1 MKKFD
6 PSYLVLLI
14 YLILISV
21 VIWRH
26 EPWADEA
33 QAWLLARDSGP
44 FDLLFKRL
52 RYEGHPG
59 LWYLILFPFSK
70 LLPYRSISLLSG
82 LIAVLGV
89 YVLLR
94 HAPFPKFIRFTLPF
108 TYFIFYQYAVIAR
121 SYVLLPGLF
130 FLTAILYRER
140 VRRIYL
146 YTLLLSLL
154 AYTSVYTMLVAVAL
168 MLLDGVELIRM
179 RSRLD
184 RKLIMRHVKAYAAFA
199 AFIGLIVLQ
208 LWQPE
213 DSSFARGYHFELGRF
228 LRLSRAVLNESMTEI
243 GYLSIPVLLIS
254 SIWFYLRG
262 TLPVYLASTLV
273 VLGLFSAK
281 YYNSW
286 HQGIIFLIWVFS
298 MWISFE
304 GRSGERGGKLEGII
318 GKLALASMIVVIG
331 VQVFWSVA
339 VSISDFR
346 GPYSASKAAVE
357 YIKSNHLEGKRIY
370 ATSFWT
376 TSILPY
382 FKENIFANHNG
393 GRKPAFWF
401 WARDNRRIEDLNRIL
416 RDRPDLI
423 IIGRP
428 PKDLR
433 DLKGYKFVGLFPG
446 ELYWKRGI
454 KERNDFAVFVRAVAA
469 KDQPPSRPSPKPRPY
484 SR

>member
-1 MKKFD
+1 MKRFD

-14 YLILISV
+14 YIISISI
-21 VIWRH
+21 VIVKH

-33 QAWLLARDSGP
+33 QAWLLARDSNP

-59 LWYLILFPFSK
+59 LWYLILTPFSK

-82 LIAVLGV
+82 LIATLGV
-89 YVLLR
+89 YIFLR
-94 HAPFPKFIRFTLPF
+94 YAPFPKSIRFTLPF

-121 SYVLLPGLF
+121 SYVLLPTLF
-130 FLTAILYRER
+130 FLTAIAYRDKTA
-140 VRRIYL
+140 RIYR

-168 MLLDGVELIRM
+168 MLLHAVDLIRA
-179 RSRLD
+179 RSELD
-184 RKLIMRHVKAYAAFA
+184 RELVMKQVKAYVAFA
-199 AFIGLIVLQ
+199 ILIGLIVVQ

-213 DSSFARGYHFELGRF
+213 DSSFARGYHLGIGRF
-228 LRLSRAVLNESMTEI
+228 LRLSRTVLNESTTEI
-243 GYLSIPVLLIS
+243 GYLSIPILLIS
-254 SIWFYLRG
+254 LIWFWLKG
-262 TLPVYLASTLV
+262 ALSVYLVSTFV
-273 VLGLFSAK
+273 VLALFSAK

-286 HQGIIFLIWVFS
+286 HQGIIFLIWVFA
-298 MWISFE
+298 MWISFGSEAKTE
-304 GRSGERGGKLEGII
+304 GKRKRLRDVIEKLTIT
-318 GKLALASMIVVIG
+318 SMIAVIG
-331 VQVFWSVA
+331 IQIFWSAA

-346 GPYSASKAAVE
+346 GPYSASRAVVK
-357 YIKSNHLEGKRIY
+357 YIRSNHLEKKRIY

-376 TSILPY
+376 TSILAY
-382 FKENIFANHNG
+382 FRENIFANHNG

-401 WARDNRRIEDLNRIL
+401 WAKDNRRIEDLNRIL

-428 PKDLR
+428 PGNLR
-433 DLKGYKFVGLFPG
+433 ELKGYRFVGLFPG

-454 KERNDFAVFVRAVAA
+454 KERNDFAVFIR
-469 KDQPPSRPSPKPRPY
+469 KRETGRRMRDRR
-484 SR
+484 

>member
-1 MKKFD
+1 MKRFD
-6 PSYLVLLI
+6 LSYLVLLI
-14 YLILISV
+14 YVILISL
-21 VIWRH
+21 VIYKH

-33 QAWLLARDSGP
+33 QAWLLARDSNL

-89 YVLLR
+89 YVFLR
-94 HAPFPKFIRFTLPF
+94 YAPFPRFIRFTLPF

-121 SYVLLPGLF
+121 SYVLLPALF
-130 FLTAILYRER
+130 FLTAIAYRDKREK
-140 VRRIYL
+140 IYR
-146 YTLLLSLL
+146 YTLLLALL
-154 AYTSVYTMLVAVAL
+154 AYTSVYTMLVAVVL
-168 MLLDGVELIRM
+168 MLLHTVDLVRE
-179 RSRLD
+179 RSKLD
-184 RKLIMRHVKAYAAFA
+184 RELVVRHVKAYAAFV
-199 AFIGLIVLQ
+199 AFIGLILVQ

-213 DSSFARGYHFELGRF
+213 DSSFARGYHLEIGRF
-228 LRLSRAVLNESMTEI
+228 IRLSRAVLNESTTEI
-243 GYLSIPVLLIS
+243 GYLSILVLLIS
-254 SIWFYLRG
+254 SLWFWLRG
-262 TLPVYLASTLV
+262 ALPAYLASTTA
-273 VLGLFSAK
+273 VLALFSVK

-286 HQGIIFLIWVFS
+286 HQGIIFLIWVFA

-304 GRSGERGGKLEGII
+304 REWEEGKGLKGAIRRVTLI
-318 GKLALASMIVVIG
+318 SMIVVIG
-331 VQVFWSVA
+331 IQIFWSA
-339 VSISDFR
+339 SVSISDFK
-346 GPYSASKAAVE
+346 GPYSAGKAAAE
-357 YIKSNHLEGKRIY
+357 YIKSNHLEGRKIY

-401 WARDNRRIEDLNRIL
+401 WAEDNRRIEDLNRIL
-416 RDRPDLI
+416 HDRPDLI

-433 DLKGYKFVGLFPG
+433 ELKGYKFIGLFPG

-454 KERNDFAVFVRAVAA
+454 KERNDFAIFINFIEII
-469 KDQPPSRPSPKPRPY
+469 KE
-484 SR
+484 